1 MTLGV
6 KHTPFIGH
14 PSFSKSFF
22 LQLHVFVI
30 PGSSGGGG
38 GRGCDNCVVAG
49 LVLILS
55 GAAESGV
62 ELALA
67 RAGAGVESDGGV
79 REAARADILRVT
91 GGPGGGAGC
100 C

>member
-6 KHTPFIGH
+6 RHTPLRGH
-14 PSFSKSFF
+14 PSFSRSFF

-30 PGSSGGGG
+30 PGFSGGGG
-38 GRGCDNCVVAG
+38 GSGCDDCVVAG
-49 LVLILS
+49 ALLLS
-55 GAAESGV
+55 CSAESGV

>member
-1 MTLGV
+1 MRLGV
-6 KHTPFIGH
+6 KHIPSRGH

-22 LQLHVFVI
+22 LQLHILVTSGI
-30 PGSSGGGG
+30 SGGGG
-38 GRGCDNCVVAG
+38 GSGCDDCVVAG
-49 LVLILS
+49 LVFMLS
-55 GAAESGV
+55 DAAKSGV

-67 RAGAGVESDGGV
+67 RAGADVESDGGV

>member
-14 PSFSKSFF
+14 PSFSRSFF

-38 GRGCDNCVVAG
+38 GSGCDDCVVAG
-49 LVLILS
+49 ALLLS
-55 GAAESGV
+55 SAAESGV

-67 RAGAGVESDGGV
+67 RAGAGVE
-79 REAARADILRVT
+79 
-91 GGPGGGAGC
+91 
-100 C
+100 